1 MQQPGVL
8 RRLGFAASCALIAL
22 PVAAD
27 FVPTHG
33 DVVHLDPFVA
43 GWSPPIGPVPAPPAP
58 GTVVS
63 APVGGPFTNDIV
75 GSLAI
80 DTKGGVDTLASLAGW
95 HWEIELDFDP
105 YGGVI
110 PPVFIAPL
118 GGGPLVGPF
127 LLAGGAGPDLY
138 IDVHQPDHPAE
149 LGPFTKSL
157 INLLP
162 VPVGWGTS
170 VSEDRVPGGEPFGK
184 ELCVE
189 RLENGVPV
197 RDPCQLIEEPAL
209 ETRKFINVLALV
221 PIFQLDPL
229 TGADQWVG
237 ILIEQRHIPEPGSL
251 ALLGIALTGLG
262 CWRARARRT

>member
-1 MQQPGVL
+1 MRQPGVP
-8 RRLGFAASCALIAL
+8 RRLILAGLCAALAGPA
-22 PVAAD
+22 AAD
-27 FVPTHG
+27 FISSHG
-33 DVVHLDPFVA
+33 GVVHLDPFVA
-43 GWSPPIGPVPAPPAP
+43 GWIPPAGPVPAPPAP
-58 GTVVS
+58 GTVVG

-80 DTKGGVDTLASLAGW
+80 DTKGGVDTLASPAGW

-118 GGGPLVGPF
+118 GGGPLIGPF

-149 LGPFTKSL
+149 LGKFSKSL

-170 VSEDRVPGGEPFGK
+170 VSEDPIAGREPFGK
-184 ELCVE
+184 EVCLE
-189 RLENGVPV
+189 RLDDDAPI
-197 RDPCQLIEEPAL
+197 RDSCQVIEEPGL

-221 PIFQLDPL
+221 PIFQTDPAG
-229 TGADQWVG
+229 TQTWVG
-237 ILIEQRHIPEPGSL
+237 IRIEQRHIPEPASL
-251 ALLGIALTGLG
+251 WLLAIALAALG
-262 CWRARARRT
+262 RSRTKWSKV